1 MTHEH
6 HHHERTV
13 TSLNKAF
20 ILGIALNVAFV
31 VVEFAVGLCYGSMGL
46 LSDAGHN
53 LSDVASL
60 LLAML
65 AFRLAQAQATPR
77 YTYGYKKSTVLIS
90 LLNSVILLIAVGV
103 IVAESI
109 GRMLHPEPV
118 VGGAIAWT
126 AGVGVAINGFTA
138 WLFMKDKDRDLNVKG
153 AYLHMA
159 ADALVSVGVLVSGL
173 VISWTGWTIVD
184 PVVGLVVAAVIVAS
198 VWSLTHDGVP
208 GEIDVAAIGRKMTD
222 VPGVK
227 AVHHIHV
234 WAISTTEN
242 ALTAHVVLES
252 LSCMEEVKHD
262 LKDLLNHA
270 GIPHATLEFES
281 VAERCDEFAPA
292 MAGKV
297 GDEFTACALA
307 WVKQTLR
314 DHHRIIFEG
323 NGYSQEWEQEAERR
337 GLPNLKT
344 TPDALPT
351 MVKPEN
357 VAFFDKY
364 GVLNEAEVHARYV
377 SKAEQY
383 SKLLNIEANT
393 MVYMARSLYLPALFD
408 YSGDIATSVATK
420 AELGIE
426 ATAEK
431 ELVKTLTNGI
441 NAIYEATADLESNNA
456 DARAI
461 EDPQAQCDAYRDAVI
476 PSMEHL
482 RASVDAMEKICG
494 ADYWPVPSYNS
505 LLFWV

>member
-1 MTHEH
+1 MGHDH
-6 HHHERTV
+6 HHDHTV
-13 TSLNKAF
+13 SSLNKAF
-20 ILGIALNVAFV
+20 ILGITLNVAFV
-31 VVEFAVGLCYGSMGL
+31 VVEFAVGLYYGSMGL

-65 AFRLAQAQATPR
+65 AFRLAQAHATPR

-109 GRMLHPEPV
+109 GRMLHPAPV
-118 VGGAIAWT
+118 EGGAIAWT

-138 WLFMKDKDRDLNVKG
+138 WLFLKDKDRDLNVKG

-198 VWSLTHDGVP
+198 VWSLTRDSDGGHGVSLSLAVVP

-252 LSCMEEVKHD
+252 LSRMEEVKHD

-281 VAERCDEFAPA
+281 AAERCD
-292 MAGKV
+292 
-297 GDEFTACALA
+297 
-307 WVKQTLR
+307 
-314 DHHRIIFEG
+314 
-323 NGYSQEWEQEAERR
+323 
-337 GLPNLKT
+337 
-344 TPDALPT
+344 
-351 MVKPEN
+351 
-357 VAFFDKY
+357 
-364 GVLNEAEVHARYV
+364 
-377 SKAEQY
+377 
-383 SKLLNIEANT
+383 
-393 MVYMARSLYLPALFD
+393 
-408 YSGDIATSVATK
+408 
-420 AELGIE
+420 
-426 ATAEK
+426 
-431 ELVKTLTNGI
+431 
-441 NAIYEATADLESNNA
+441 DLH
-456 DARAI
+456 D
-461 EDPQAQCDAYRDAVI
+461 
-476 PSMEHL
+476 
-482 RASVDAMEKICG
+482 
-494 ADYWPVPSYNS
+494 
-505 LLFWV
+505 

>member
-6 HHHERTV
+6 HHHDHTV

-20 ILGIALNVAFV
+20 IWGIVLNVGFV

-65 AFRLAQAQATPR
+65 AFRLAQARATPK

-173 VISWTGWTIVD
+173 VISWTGWTVVD
-184 PVVGLVVAAVIVAS
+184 PIVGLAVAGVIVAS
-198 VWSLTHDGVP
+198 VWSLTRDSLRLSLDGVP
-208 GEIDVAAIGRKMTD
+208 GGIDIAEIERKMEA
-222 VPGVK
+222 VPGVR

-242 ALTAHVVLES
+242 ALTAHVVLDS
-252 LSCMEEVKHD
+252 LSRMEEVKHA
-262 LKDLLNHA
+262 LKELL
-270 GIPHATLEFES
+270 GRSEIPHATLEFES
-281 VAERCDEFAPA
+281 VTERC
-292 MAGKV
+292 
-297 GDEFTACALA
+297 C
-307 WVKQTLR
+307 
-314 DHHRIIFEG
+314 
-323 NGYSQEWEQEAERR
+323 
-337 GLPNLKT
+337 
-344 TPDALPT
+344 
-351 MVKPEN
+351 
-357 VAFFDKY
+357 
-364 GVLNEAEVHARYV
+364 
-377 SKAEQY
+377 
-383 SKLLNIEANT
+383 
-393 MVYMARSLYLPALFD
+393 
-408 YSGDIATSVATK
+408 
-420 AELGIE
+420 
-426 ATAEK
+426 
-431 ELVKTLTNGI
+431 
-441 NAIYEATADLESNNA
+441 DLH
-456 DARAI
+456 D
-461 EDPQAQCDAYRDAVI
+461 
-476 PSMEHL
+476 
-482 RASVDAMEKICG
+482 
-494 ADYWPVPSYNS
+494 
-505 LLFWV
+505 

>member
-6 HHHERTV
+6 HHHDHTV

-20 ILGIALNVAFV
+20 IWGIALNVGFV

-65 AFRLAQAQATPR
+65 AFRLAQARATPK

-173 VISWTGWTIVD
+173 VISWTGWTVVD
-184 PVVGLVVAAVIVAS
+184 PIVGLAVAGVIVAS
-198 VWSLTHDGVP
+198 VWSLTRDSLRLSLDGVP
-208 GEIDVAAIGRKMTD
+208 GGIDIAEIERKMET
-222 VPGVK
+222 VPGVR

-242 ALTAHVVLES
+242 ALTAHVVLDS
-252 LSCMEEVKHD
+252 LSRMEEVKHA
-262 LKDLLNHA
+262 LKELL
-270 GIPHATLEFES
+270 GRSEIPHATLEFES
-281 VAERCDEFAPA
+281 VTERC
-292 MAGKV
+292 
-297 GDEFTACALA
+297 C
-307 WVKQTLR
+307 
-314 DHHRIIFEG
+314 
-323 NGYSQEWEQEAERR
+323 
-337 GLPNLKT
+337 
-344 TPDALPT
+344 
-351 MVKPEN
+351 
-357 VAFFDKY
+357 
-364 GVLNEAEVHARYV
+364 
-377 SKAEQY
+377 
-383 SKLLNIEANT
+383 
-393 MVYMARSLYLPALFD
+393 
-408 YSGDIATSVATK
+408 
-420 AELGIE
+420 
-426 ATAEK
+426 
-431 ELVKTLTNGI
+431 
-441 NAIYEATADLESNNA
+441 DLH
-456 DARAI
+456 D
-461 EDPQAQCDAYRDAVI
+461 
-476 PSMEHL
+476 
-482 RASVDAMEKICG
+482 
-494 ADYWPVPSYNS
+494 
-505 LLFWV
+505 

>member
-6 HHHERTV
+6 HHHDHTV

-20 ILGIALNVAFV
+20 IWGIGLNVGFV
-31 VVEFAVGLCYGSMGL
+31 VVEFAFGLCYGSMGL

-65 AFRLAQAQATPR
+65 AFRLAQARATPK

-173 VISWTGWTIVD
+173 VISWTGWTVVD
-184 PVVGLVVAAVIVAS
+184 PIVGLAVAGVIVAS
-198 VWSLTHDGVP
+198 VWSLTRDSLRLSLDGVP
-208 GEIDVAAIGRKMTD
+208 GGIDIAEIERKMEA
-222 VPGVK
+222 VPGVR

-242 ALTAHVVLES
+242 ALTAHVVLDS
-252 LSCMEEVKHD
+252 LSRMEEVKHA
-262 LKDLLNHA
+262 LKELLGRS

-281 VAERCDEFAPA
+281 VTERC
-292 MAGKV
+292 
-297 GDEFTACALA
+297 C
-307 WVKQTLR
+307 
-314 DHHRIIFEG
+314 
-323 NGYSQEWEQEAERR
+323 
-337 GLPNLKT
+337 
-344 TPDALPT
+344 
-351 MVKPEN
+351 
-357 VAFFDKY
+357 
-364 GVLNEAEVHARYV
+364 
-377 SKAEQY
+377 
-383 SKLLNIEANT
+383 
-393 MVYMARSLYLPALFD
+393 
-408 YSGDIATSVATK
+408 
-420 AELGIE
+420 
-426 ATAEK
+426 
-431 ELVKTLTNGI
+431 
-441 NAIYEATADLESNNA
+441 DLH
-456 DARAI
+456 D
-461 EDPQAQCDAYRDAVI
+461 
-476 PSMEHL
+476 
-482 RASVDAMEKICG
+482 
-494 ADYWPVPSYNS
+494 
-505 LLFWV
+505 

>member
-31 VVEFAVGLCYGSMGL
+31 VVEFAVGLSYGSMGL

-109 GRMLHPEPV
+109 GRML
-118 VGGAIAWT
+118 
-126 AGVGVAINGFTA
+126 F
-138 WLFMKDKDRDLNVKG
+138 LKDKDRDLNVKG

-198 VWSLTHDGVP
+198 VWSLTRDSLRLSLDGVP

-252 LSCMEEVKHD
+252 LSRMEEVKHD

-270 GIPHATLEFES
+270 GISHATLEFES
-281 VAERCDEFAPA
+281 AAERCD
-292 MAGKV
+292 
-297 GDEFTACALA
+297 
-307 WVKQTLR
+307 
-314 DHHRIIFEG
+314 
-323 NGYSQEWEQEAERR
+323 
-337 GLPNLKT
+337 
-344 TPDALPT
+344 
-351 MVKPEN
+351 
-357 VAFFDKY
+357 
-364 GVLNEAEVHARYV
+364 
-377 SKAEQY
+377 
-383 SKLLNIEANT
+383 
-393 MVYMARSLYLPALFD
+393 
-408 YSGDIATSVATK
+408 
-420 AELGIE
+420 
-426 ATAEK
+426 
-431 ELVKTLTNGI
+431 
-441 NAIYEATADLESNNA
+441 DLH
-456 DARAI
+456 D
-461 EDPQAQCDAYRDAVI
+461 
-476 PSMEHL
+476 
-482 RASVDAMEKICG
+482 
-494 ADYWPVPSYNS
+494 
-505 LLFWV
+505 